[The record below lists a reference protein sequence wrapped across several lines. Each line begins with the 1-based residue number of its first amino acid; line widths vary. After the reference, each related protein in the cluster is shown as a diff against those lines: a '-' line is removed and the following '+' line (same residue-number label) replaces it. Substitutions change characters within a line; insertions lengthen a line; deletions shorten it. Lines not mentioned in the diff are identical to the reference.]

1 MTGDVKGVIVHDASC
16 LIDLSKGKLLRFV
29 PKLPFRLI
37 VPFPI
42 RHSEVLDF
50 TDREWRLL
58 DEGGLETAS
67 AGQWAGGFAAGKSG
81 VADGLGGLF
90 ILLSSI

>member
-1 MTGDVKGVIVHDASC
+1 MTGDVKGAIVHDASC

-50 TDREWRLL
+50 TNREWRLL
-58 DEGGLETAS
+58 DEICRWRIGRCGWARVGKVGG
-67 AGQWAGGFAAGKSG
+67 
-81 VADGLGGLF
+81 
-90 ILLSSI
+90 

>member
-1 MTGDVKGVIVHDASC
+1 MTGDVKGEIVHDASC

-42 RHSEVLDF
+42 RHWESHRQGNGRVDLPLAN
-50 TDREWRLL
+50 RALRM
-58 DEGGLETAS
+58 G
-67 AGQWAGGFAAGKSG
+67 
-81 VADGLGGLF
+81 
-90 ILLSSI
+90 